1 MGSTTHLI
9 LEALSGTKIRR
20 LEFAHYEKKLVEK
33 HGVVIDGWTCSE
45 FVSPS
50 HFKKIEQVEELYNAV
65 NSGTCK
71 ARKLSAVELAER
83 KQSNQSRH
91 ALGEAV
97 YAPTKGKGVKR
108 KATVDGDD
116 EQGSDAAD

>member
-1 MGSTTHLI
+1 M
-9 LEALSGTKIRR
+9 LETLSGTKIRR
-20 LEFAHYEKKLVEK
+20 LEFTHYEKKLVEK
-33 HGVVIDGWTCSE
+33 HGVVIEGWTCSE

-50 HFKKIEQVEELYNAV
+50 HFKRIEQVEELFNAV
-65 NSGTCK
+65 NSGACK

-83 KQSNQSRH
+83 RQSNQTRH

-97 YAPTKGKGVKR
+97 YAPTKDKGVKR

-116 EQGSDAAD
+116 EQGSEAAN